1 MEDAVSPLPLPSYR
15 LSLGGPKPLQ
25 LFCFSID
32 TPYRHFSWAQKSLQ
46 MVTAAM
52 KLRCVLL
59 GRRVMT
65 NLDSILKS
73 RDITLLTN
81 VHIVKVIVFPVIIW
95 MWELN
100 YKESWKLKNWYLRTV
115 VLEKTPES
123 PLDYKEIKP
132 VNSKGNQ
139 SWIFIGRTDAE
150 AETAILWLPDVK
162 NWIIGKHPDARKD
175 WRQEENGTT
184 EDEMVGWHHWLDGH
198 EFWAGSGS
206 WWWTGKPGRLQSIGS
221 KRVGHNWVTE
231 LNWTSN
237 GRKGRGTKEFLD
249 KGERGEWKRWLGT
262 RH

>member
-81 VHIVKVIVFPVIIW
+81 VHLVKAIVFPVV
-95 MWELN
+95 M
-100 YKESWKLKNWYLRTV
+100 YGCESWTIKKAENWRIDTLELWCWRRLLRVPWITRRSNQSILKEISPEYSLEGLTVKLKLQYLGHLMRTDS
-115 VLEKTPES
+115 LEKTPVLGKIEGRKKRGWQRIGWLNGITDS
-123 PLDYKEIKP
+123 VNMNLSKFWELAMDREAWHAEIHGVAKSRTRMSDWTEQNWTGAVQPPLD
-132 VNSKGNQ
+132 VSFSLQ
-139 SWIFIGRTDAE
+139 IGD
-150 AETAILWLPDVK
+150 
-162 NWIIGKHPDARKD
+162 
-175 WRQEENGTT
+175 
-184 EDEMVGWHHWLDGH
+184 
-198 EFWAGSGS
+198 
-206 WWWTGKPGRLQSIGS
+206 
-221 KRVGHNWVTE
+221 
-231 LNWTSN
+231 
-237 GRKGRGTKEFLD
+237 
-249 KGERGEWKRWLGT
+249 
-262 RH
+262 